1 MRACVDDVTMES
13 SPGEGTV
20 VSLRKRIAWRSDAPL
35 ALGSGSEL
43 RDAG

>member
-1 MRACVDDVTMES
+1 MRACVDDVTLES

-20 VSLRKRIAWRSDAPL
+20 VSLRKRIGWRSDAPL
-35 ALGSGSEL
+35 ALGSGSQL

>member
-1 MRACVDDVTMES
+1 MRACVDDVTMQS

-20 VSLRKRIAWRSDAPL
+20 VSLRKRIAWRGDAPL
-35 ALGSGSEL
+35 ALGPATQL